1 MPAPTLLA
9 IGNAIPLDNLNS
21 FAVRSIFVI
30 QINGGC
36 VEGEVMLGNK
46 VAEELQALVEEARV
60 ANDMNVKVDALG
72 KALAAIAT
80 ALKAEEDVLARSVM
94 R

>member
-1 MPAPTLLA
+1 
-9 IGNAIPLDNLNS
+9 
-21 FAVRSIFVI
+21 
-30 QINGGC
+30 
-36 VEGEVMLGNK
+36 MLGNK